1 MHPHLKETPLKKK
14 LLTATVAATILV
26 AAGVA
31 TAAITSPGV
40 ASAQE
45 DSEEPTEET
54 NVRPFKDHSSILE
67 DVLSD
72 LVADGV
78 IDQSQADAILEAL
91 ESKAAEFKS
100 EAENLRGLISGFLED
115 GVITAEELDQLPDV
129 FPFNNLERF
138 FGDALDDGE
147 LTQDEFSEAFSE
159 TFPHPKRGQFWFGA
173 RLGAL
178 LDDGGIDQE
187 EFDALPDDHPL
198 KQVDV
203 SEYLDD
209 GIISI
214 DEFRELKQSQSDS
227 GDGA

>member
-1 MHPHLKETPLKKK
+1 LKNKIL
-14 LLTATVAATILV
+14 AAAVAATILV

-45 DSEEPTEET
+45 DSEDSSEET
-54 NVRPFKDHSSILE
+54 NVRPFKNHRPILE

-72 LVADGV
+72 LVADG
-78 IDQSQADAILEAL
+78 ILDQDQADAIVEAL
-91 ESKAAEFKS
+91 EEKASELRS

-147 LTQDEFSEAFSE
+147 LTLDEFKEAW
-159 TFPHPKRGQFWFGA
+159 PRPKRGAFLRGA
-173 RLGAL
+173 RFGAL

-187 EFDALPDDHPL
+187 EYDSLSDNHPL
-198 KQVDV
+198 KQIDV
-203 SEYLDD
+203 SEYLAD
-209 GIISI
+209 GVISI

-227 GDGA
+227 GDTA

>member
-1 MHPHLKETPLKKK
+1 LKKK
-14 LLTATVAATILV
+14 LLTAAVAATIMV

-31 TAAITSPGV
+31 TTITNPGV

-45 DSEEPTEET
+45 DSEDSTEET
-54 NVRPFKDHSSILE
+54 NVRPFKDHSSILQ

-72 LVADGV
+72 LVADGI

-147 LTQDEFSEAFSE
+147 LTQDEFSEAF
-159 TFPHPKRGQFWFGA
+159 PHPERGPFWFGA

-178 LDDGGIDQE
+178 LDDGGIDE
-187 EFDALPDDHPL
+187 EEYDDLPDDHPL

-214 DEFRELKQSQSDS
+214 DEFRELKQSQPDS
-227 GDGA
+227 GEGA

>member
-1 MHPHLKETPLKKK
+1 LKKSI
-14 LLTATVAATILV
+14 LTATVAATLLV

-31 TAAITSPGV
+31 TAAITGPGV

-45 DSEEPTEET
+45 DSGDPSEES
-54 NVRPFKDHSSILE
+54 NVRPFKDHRSVLE

-72 LVADGV
+72 LVADGI
-78 IDQSQADAILEAL
+78 IDQSQADAVLEAL
-91 ESKAAEFKS
+91 ESKAAELRS
-100 EAENLRGLISGFLED
+100 EAQNLRGLISGFLED
-115 GVITAEELDQLPDV
+115 GVVTAEELDQLPDV
-129 FPFNNLERF
+129 FPFNDLDRF
-138 FGDALDDGE
+138 FGGALDDGE
-147 LTQDEFSEAFSE
+147 LTLDEFSEAF
-159 TFPHPKRGQFWFGA
+159 PHPKRGEFWFGA

-187 EFDALPDDHPL
+187 EYDALPDDHPL
-198 KQVDV
+198 RQVDV

-227 GDGA
+227 GDSA

>member
-14 LLTATVAATILV
+14 LLTAIVAATILV

-45 DSEEPTEET
+45 DPEESTEET
-54 NVRPFKDHSSILE
+54 NDRPFKDHSSILE

-72 LVADGV
+72 LVADGI

-91 ESKAAEFKS
+91 ESKAAELRS
-100 EAENLRGLISGFLED
+100 EAQNLRGLISGFLED
-115 GVITAEELDQLPDV
+115 GVITTEELDQLPDV
-129 FPFNNLERF
+129 FPFNNLESI

-147 LTQDEFSEAFSE
+147 LTQDELSEAF
-159 TFPHPKRGQFWFGA
+159 PHPRRGQFWFGA

-187 EFDALPDDHPL
+187 EYDALPDDHPL
-198 KQVDV
+198 KTADA

-227 GDGA
+227 GDDA

>member
-1 MHPHLKETPLKKK
+1 LKKK
-14 LLTATVAATILV
+14 LLTALVAATILV

-45 DSEEPTEET
+45 DPEESTEET
-54 NVRPFKDHSSILE
+54 NDRPFKDHSSILE

-72 LVADGV
+72 LVADGI

-91 ESKAAEFKS
+91 ESKATELGS
-100 EAENLRGLISGFLED
+100 EAQNLRGLISGFLED
-115 GVITAEELDQLPDV
+115 GVITTEELDQLPDI
-129 FPFNNLERF
+129 FPFNNIESF

-147 LTQDEFSEAFSE
+147 LTQDEFSEAF
-159 TFPHPKRGQFWFGA
+159 PHPRRGQFWFGA

-187 EFDALPDDHPL
+187 EYDALPEDHPL
-198 KQVDV
+198 KTVDV

-227 GDGA
+227 GEGA

>member
-14 LLTATVAATILV
+14 LLTAIVAATILV

-45 DSEEPTEET
+45 DPEESTEET
-54 NVRPFKDHSSILE
+54 NDRPFKDHSSILE

-72 LVADGV
+72 LVADGI

-91 ESKAAEFKS
+91 ESKAAELRS
-100 EAENLRGLISGFLED
+100 EAQNLRGLISGFLED
-115 GVITAEELDQLPDV
+115 GVITTEELDQLPDV
-129 FPFNNLERF
+129 FPFNNLESI

-147 LTQDEFSEAFSE
+147 LTQDEFSEAF
-159 TFPHPKRGQFWFGA
+159 PHPRRGQFWFGA

-187 EFDALPDDHPL
+187 EYDALPEDHPL
-198 KQVDV
+198 KTVDV

-227 GDGA
+227 GEGA